1 VAENHGLLDDEMSD
15 AAVEPIVDV
24 GAADARV
31 GDADENRVRVG
42 LEARDGAI
50 FEGDGVGRLEDK
62 GEVLERGWAL
72 EVGRNGGIVAWVKAY
87 LGFCG
92 PIGHLD

>member
-1 VAENHGLLDDEMSD
+1 VAENHGLLDDEVSD
-15 AAVEPIVDV
+15 AAMEPVVDV
-24 GAADARV
+24 RAADTCV
-31 GDADENRVRVG
+31 GDADEDRVRVG

-72 EVGRNGGIVAWVKAY
+72 DVGRTGG
-87 LGFCG
+87 
-92 PIGHLD
+92 

>member
-1 VAENHGLLDDEMSD
+1 MAENHGLLDDEGSD
-15 AAVEPIVDV
+15 AAVEPVVDV
-24 GAADARV
+24 GAADTCVR
-31 GDADENRVRVG
+31 DADEDRVRVG

-72 EVGRNGGIVAWVKAY
+72 DVGRTRG
-87 LGFCG
+87 
-92 PIGHLD
+92 